1 MRCLPIPTGGKPSE
15 WSVFGRKN
23 LFSLPTGYERPF
35 WPKIFEENFRP
46 STGSLGREAKL
57 TVSENF
63 LSPIPTGGFC
73 RFWTKDFEIFFA
85 QYPPCQKPVR
95 WSAFSRTF
103 SPTTYWREMGCLAK
117 KIWNF
122 FSPVPPLIVQAVLN
136 ERFSCFLPSVPTGQK
151 SPFGLRNRKLF
162 SFTTQRT
169 WDAEVVRFSG
179 NFFLPIPNGH
189 MEPFWTKENK
199 KALGKFSKAVDF
211 FTFSWYNKW

>member
-1 MRCLPIPTGGKPSE
+1 MRGRFDQRFLKKI
-15 WSVFGRKN
+15 SVPQ
-23 LFSLPTGYERPF
+23 LVASAERQNWRF
-35 WPKIFEENFRP
+35 PKIFSLQYPLEGFAGFERKILKFSSL
-46 STGSLGREAKL
+46 ST
-57 TVSENF
+57 
-63 LSPIPTGGFC
+63 
-73 RFWTKDFEIFFA
+73 
-85 QYPPCQKPVR
+85 PPCQKPVR

-136 ERFSCFLPSVPTGQK
+136 ERFSYFLPSVPTGQK

-199 KALGKFSKAVDF
+199 KSPRKISKGSRFLHIFVI
-211 FTFSWYNKW
+211 